1 MGEDVAIVGLYC
13 DFLSQQEQSATN
25 ILGAILKLLFS
36 RGGIPEYIQ
45 EAFRKAKKELGGQ
58 SLPLHELV
66 EILKEIIISLSRVFI
81 CLDAL
86 DESPPEHRREL
97 LWSIREIVRVS
108 SNTRVFLT
116 GRPHID
122 HEIMRCFSDA
132 VQIPLSPTYSDI
144 NIYLEMKLECD
155 SEPDAMDGELR
166 ADILRII
173 PEKISER

>member
-25 ILGAILKLLFS
+25 ILGAILKLLIS
-36 RGGIPEYIQ
+36 RGVIPDYIR

-66 EILKEIIISLSRVFI
+66 EILKETIISLPRVFI

-86 DESPPEHRREL
+86 DESPPEHRLEL
-97 LWSIREIVRVS
+97 LRSIREIVRVS
-108 SNTRVFLT
+108 PNTRVFLT

-122 HEIMRCFSDA
+122 HEIMRCFGDA

-144 NIYLEMKLECD
+144 KSYLEMRLACD
-155 SEPDAMDGELR
+155 PEPYTMGNELR
-166 ADILRII
+166 ADIMRII